1 MCAIAAQIEQFLPEI
16 FNIAGSR
23 GIVGSRKIY
32 SDSKETGFFTRI
44 KGFKGFDAVFSSI
57 KPGFCVI
64 SHCLLWDD
72 RIYRIYRYSH
82 ISKRSRVKPSDS

>member
-1 MCAIAAQIEQFLPEI
+1 LWAIAVQIEQFVPEI

-64 SHCLLWDD
+64 SALLTLG
-72 RIYRIYRYSH
+72 RSH
-82 ISKRSRVKPSDS
+82 LSHLPIQPHLDTLAA

>member
-1 MCAIAAQIEQFLPEI
+1 LCAIAVQIEQFVPEI

-64 SHCLLWDD
+64 SALLTLG
-72 RIYRIYRYSH
+72 RSH
-82 ISKRSRVKPSDS
+82 LPLQPHLETLAA